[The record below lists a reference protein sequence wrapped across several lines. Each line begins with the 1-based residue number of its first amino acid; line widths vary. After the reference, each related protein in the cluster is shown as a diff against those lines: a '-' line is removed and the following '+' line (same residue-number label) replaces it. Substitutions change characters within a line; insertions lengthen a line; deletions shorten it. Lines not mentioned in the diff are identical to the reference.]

1 MGRWKDGAQCA
12 VMLTFDVDA
21 ETLWL
26 AGDLT
31 NLDKPG
37 AALARDHTAPAS
49 ASSSSSLT
57 RLPHRP

>member
-1 MGRWKDGAQCA
+1 MGRWKNGAQCA

-37 AALARDHTAPAS
+37 LLSIGT
-49 ASSSSSLT
+49 
-57 RLPHRP
+57 